1 MVYAERKEVYKGIKK
16 GDILQFRTC
25 KDLMKVGEEMEEQGF
40 KTLQINQINGKQGLF
55 LVVTE
60 RKQMISDYLLKKCSE
75 CKTLEEEKAKLK
87 KELEEIKTRDKR
99 PTQKEVKKMENLL
112 EIEKDLKNVRCMIA
126 ITLIEE
132 LGI

>member
-126 ITLIEE
+126 RTLIEE